1 MASPSRADT
10 LIDEIDDGA
19 FVAIE
24 EADKLAEIR
33 RSHIVEDGVE
43 VAVIGHV
50 ERINP
55 EPNVVHFA
63 SSVSEEWHTKYA
75 IEFHVQRKIFW
86 ETLAV
91 GRAHILLLN
100 INRGV
105 WEAGVN
111 VDERAERK
119 LPG

>member
-50 ERINP
+50 ERVDP
-55 EPNVVHFA
+55 KTNVVHLA
-63 SSVSEEWHTKYA
+63 APVSEERHAKLA
-75 IEFHVQRKIFW
+75 IKFHVERKIFR
-86 ETLAV
+86 EAFAV